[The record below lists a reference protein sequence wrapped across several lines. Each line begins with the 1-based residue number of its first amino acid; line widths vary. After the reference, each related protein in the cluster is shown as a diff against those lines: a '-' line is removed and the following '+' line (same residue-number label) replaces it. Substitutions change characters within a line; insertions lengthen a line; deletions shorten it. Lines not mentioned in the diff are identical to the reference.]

1 MRRCRNERR
10 ELFSGILS
18 KSTFV
23 PHRASRGAARYTN
36 ALLRT
41 QDNKEV
47 KFYDDLI
54 RGKQVVINMMYAE
67 CHGAC
72 PLVTTVMKRTYR
84 DLKDRMGKDLFF
96 YSISVKPQDD
106 TPAALKHYAQ
116 KRNADLPG
124 WYFLTGDPYD
134 IETIRFRLFGMSHPG
149 IDLDFAMH
157 SGMFRIINDAT
168 NTWGNAQA
176 FASQKNILKRISWCD
191 SPKTYGEWA
200 VESRARQVLINKDRQ
215 KYGYRRDV

>member
-1 MRRCRNERR
+1 MDRR
-10 ELFSGILS
+10 SMLS
-18 KSTFV
+18 RVFKPS
-23 PHRASRGAARYTN
+23 PYSQGAAKFTN
-36 ALLRT
+36 AVLRT

-47 KFYDDLI
+47 RFYDDLI
-54 RGKQVVINMMYAE
+54 KGKQCVINLMYAE

-72 PLVTTVMKRTYR
+72 PLVTTVLKRTYR

-116 KRNADLPG
+116 MRNADLPG
-124 WYFLTGDPYD
+124 WYFLTGDSYD
-134 IETIRFRLFGMSHPG
+134 IETIRFRLFNMGHPG

-157 SGMFRIINDAT
+157 SGTLRIVNDAT
-168 NTWGNAQA
+168 NYWGHAGA
-176 FASQKNILKRISWCD
+176 FASQKNIMDRISWAD
-191 SPKTYGEWA
+191 PYKTPAEWA
-200 VESRARQVLINKDRQ
+200 VYARNLQTAIDKDIK

>member
-1 MRRCRNERR
+1 MDRRTLLKRA
-10 ELFSGILS
+10 F
-18 KSTFV
+18 T
-23 PHRASRGAARYTN
+23 PHPNSQGATKFTN
-36 ALLRT
+36 AVLRT
-41 QDNKEV
+41 HDNKEV

-54 RGKQVVINMMYAE
+54 RGKQCVINMMYAE

-72 PLVTTVMKRTYR
+72 PLVTTVLKRTYR

-116 KRNADLPG
+116 MRQADLPG

-134 IETIRFRLFGMSHPG
+134 IETIRFRLFSMNHPG

-157 SGMFRIINDAT
+157 SGTFRIINDAT
-168 NTWGNAQA
+168 NYWGHAGA
-176 FASQKNILKRISWCD
+176 FASQKNILTRISWAD
-191 SPKTYGEWA
+191 PYKSPAEWD
-200 VESRARQVLINKDRQ
+200 VYARKLQAQIDKDV
-215 KYGYRRDV
+215 KKFGYRTGF